1 MKLGLTYLVAA
12 VLFANNLFAAPK
24 ITNLEDARKDLVVP
38 KYTAEQRETLA
49 SQAKLVLSDLFVH
62 RDLKVTHFG
71 AASDPLP
78 RLEEI
83 VKTASTAKDEELH
96 KNLSQTFSSLHD
108 LHTNFISPRPFSCG
122 MVFFPLRFESVRD
135 NNEDKVVVSR
145 KLKVKADLV
154 EGIEVRDQL
163 LEYNGIPVEKA
174 LEQLKVFSGGANP
187 DAMRMRAVQLLSFR
201 SLMLADSLP
210 QENKLKLKF
219 KNAEKTYEKEIP
231 WQSLIDSDCVEGNQ
245 DRHRS
250 RTNKNIL
257 LESMRMGAD
266 EYQKKYNKIFG
277 TPSLVND
284 EMLTALD
291 EDLSEIFD
299 VVALNTPAGK
309 IGYVRLKEFS
319 WDNKSLDV
327 ATVIDG
333 FRRAIEVTL
342 ADTVGLVIDVRS
354 NPGGNIVF
362 AEKLVQFFS
371 TRAVDPSTVR
381 MLANPLN
388 EQIFIKA
395 NGAEN
400 RWSKALNVA
409 IKEKQRFTPPMS
421 ITPANEAND
430 FGQIWYRPTVV
441 LTDASCYSACD
452 IFTAGMQDMGAA
464 TIIGL
469 HKSTGAGGANVMEHK
484 TFRSIM
490 GSSDENPF
498 KELAFGQNMR
508 VAWRQCIR
516 SGKHNGELIEDT
528 GVVSDVVV
536 PLKLGDIGLESKEL
550 MKQVH
555 KAVDELKPKYT
566 SGLEAKV
573 GGIVVVQ
580 NGSSAK
586 WKEKVYGADRIDVLV
601 NNKLLVSH
609 NINKSETSKEV
620 DLDAGPLKTEWFD
633 EPVVL
638 AGFSGNKQVFRS
650 VRELKWRGEYL
661 PVPAD
666 GLKLNFDDGK
676 MSELKTVLLKG
687 PENSGWT
694 IVDKKLRIGKGPEYQ
709 ARTYAR
715 AFLPLLLKGKG
726 GMLKLDVSVKAE
738 DLQDSFRLYVVNPD
752 TGARHNIFAGS
763 ELPALEGARVKL
775 PDDWEKADLVFEF
788 ESDENWNLE
797 GPILDNL
804 EITQ

>member
-1 MKLGLTYLVAA
+1 MKA
-12 VLFANNLFAAPK
+12 VQLFLFVFSFAQISFAATK
-24 ITNLEDARKDLVVP
+24 IANLEDTRKDFVVP
-38 KYTAEQRETLA
+38 KYTSEQRKTLA
-49 SQAKLVLSDLFVH
+49 NQAKLVLSDLFVH
-62 RDLKVTHFG
+62 KDLKVTHFG
-71 AASDPLP
+71 PSVDPLP
-78 RLEEI
+78 KVETIAINAE
-83 VKTASTAKDEELH
+83 KATDEELH
-96 KNLSQTFSSLHD
+96 KSLSNTFSSLHD
-108 LHTNFISPRPFSCG
+108 LHTNFISPRPFACG
-122 MVFFPLRFESVRD
+122 MVFFPLRFESVKEG
-135 NNEDKVVVSR
+135 NEALVVVSR
-145 KLKVKADLV
+145 KLKVKSELV

-163 LEYNGIPVEKA
+163 LEYNGMPVEKA
-174 LEQLKVFSGGANP
+174 LEQLKAFSGGANS

-231 WQSLIDSDCVEGNQ
+231 WLSLADTDCVEGNQ
-245 DRHRS
+245 DRNNS
-250 RTNKNIL
+250 RLNRTKM
-257 LESMRMGAD
+257 LESMRMGSD
-266 EYQKKYNKIFG
+266 EFQKKYNKIFG
-277 TPSLVND
+277 TPSLVNE
-284 EMLTALD
+284 EMLTATD
-291 EDLSEIFD
+291 EDLAEIFE
-299 VVALNTPAGK
+299 VVPLTTPAGK
-309 IGYVRLKEFS
+309 IGYVRLKAFT
-319 WDNKSLDV
+319 WDNRSLDV

-342 ADTVGLVIDVRS
+342 ADTAALVIDVRS

-371 TRAVDPSTVR
+371 TRAVEPSTVR
-381 MLANPLN
+381 MLANSLN

-400 RWSKALNVA
+400 RWSKALNQA
-409 IKEKQRFTPPMS
+409 IKDKQKYTAPLS

-430 FGQIWYRPTVV
+430 FGQIWYKPTVV

-469 HKSTGAGGANVMEHK
+469 HKNTGAGGANVMEHK
-484 TFRSIM
+484 TFRAIM
-490 GSSDENPF
+490 GEGDENPF

-508 VAWRQCIR
+508 VSWRQCIR
-516 SGKHNGELIEDT
+516 SGSHNGELIEDT
-528 GVVSDVVV
+528 GVLSDVVV

-555 KAVDELKPKYT
+555 KAVLELQPKYT

-573 GGIVVVQ
+573 GGLIVVS
-580 NGSSAK
+580 NGTAAK

-609 NINKSETSKEV
+609 SIAKSETAKEV
-620 DLDAGPLKTEWFD
+620 DVDAGPLKTEWFD
-633 EPVVL
+633 KSVVL
-638 AGFSGNKQVFRS
+638 AGFNGNKQVFRS
-650 VRELKWRGEYL
+650 VRELKWRGDYL
-661 PVPAD
+661 EIPEA

-676 MSELKTVLLKG
+676 MGELKTVLLKG
-687 PENSGWT
+687 EEASGWT
-694 IVDKKLRIGKGPEYQ
+694 IVNNKLRVGKGPEYQ
-709 ARTYAR
+709 PRVYTR
-715 AFLPLLLKGKG
+715 AFLPLALKGKG
-726 GMLKLDVSVKAE
+726 GILKLDLSVKAE

-763 ELPALEGARVKL
+763 ELPALEGARVRL
-775 PDDWEKADLVFEF
+775 PNDWEKADVVFEF

-797 GPILDNL
+797 GPVLDNL